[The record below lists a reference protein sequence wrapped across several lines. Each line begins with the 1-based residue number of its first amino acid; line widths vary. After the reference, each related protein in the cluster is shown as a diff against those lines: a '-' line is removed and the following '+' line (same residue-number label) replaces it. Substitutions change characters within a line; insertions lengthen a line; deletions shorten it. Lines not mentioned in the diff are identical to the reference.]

1 MRLLYQVTLVLLLAA
16 PGLRGQ
22 AAPPSPAPRTAT
34 AVYRDLV
41 NPVFDP
47 ADVHRVR
54 DVSIDR
60 EDLHVVLIDGVIS
73 MTRSIDGHVTGA
85 IFEGEGDVLL
95 FPPDRAE
102 RTSLALFTQSGVLD
116 EKFSLAYLRFFDDA
130 LAQELTAGFR
140 PEPEPQQFIDRWS
153 TVTGNLA
160 SGDGLALLQAMT
172 SGPDAAAR
180 YLHLRVAGG
189 HHGVFDVYFDPS
201 VREQI
206 SVGQSTSKLNVA
218 YYDSWAS
225 FPMRSVREAS
235 KKSDAAGLAFEIYD
249 YLIRAQVSPPT
260 ELSAEAELTVAAR
273 RHGQRTIILH
283 LSRYLKVSEVRA
295 DGQPVEFIQNE
306 ALDGSELARSG
317 NDLIAIVLSSPL
329 RKDNTL
335 RLAMKYS
342 GPVMLDAGQGLMLVG
357 SRGSWY
363 PNYGAMLASYDLTFT
378 YPPEWTLVA
387 TGKQVSHGTQNDGQ
401 ISHFVTEEP
410 ILHAGFNLGKFETA
424 RTFMD
429 GVVIDAYAARNV
441 EKDLAKVEARAGKHP
456 DPAKEVVRI
465 SQEAAA
471 TAKSLSEELGA
482 FPYSHLEVT
491 QLPALLSQGW
501 PGLIYLSSTAYLA
514 PEERKALRLQDPF
527 AELLLGELMLAHE
540 TAHQWWGD
548 VVDGAS
554 YRDEWMIEA
563 LANYSALLM
572 LERRDPEKMKI
583 ALQHYRNEL
592 LKPAGSGMVGD
603 AGPVTLGTR
612 LSSSKFPNAF
622 EPVVYGRGT
631 WLIHMLRTM
640 LRQGS
645 GGDNDAL
652 FFSALKTLLANSPS
666 RKISTRD
673 LQTAVEQVLP
683 PSLKY
688 EEQKS
693 LDWFFDSWVNGSAIP
708 QFKLENLHLLPSGA
722 KLVATGVVRETQAAP
737 NMVTALPVYA
747 VDQGGKPHFVAFVF
761 ADEENTEIKLTVPA
775 GTKDLLLDPM
785 NTVLRR

>member
-1 MRLLYQVTLVLLLAA
+1 MRLLSQVTLVLLLAA

-22 AAPPSPAPRTAT
+22 TTPPAPEPRTAT

-41 NPVFDP
+41 NPLFDP

-60 EDLHVVLIDGVIS
+60 EDLHIVLIDGVIS
-73 MTRSIDGHVTGA
+73 LTRTIDGHVTGA
-85 IFEGEGDVLL
+85 VFEGEGDVLL

-116 EKFSLAYLRFFDDA
+116 EKFTLAYLRFFDDA
-130 LAQELTAGFR
+130 LTQELTAGFR

-153 TVTGNLA
+153 TVAGNLA
-160 SGDGLALLQAMT
+160 SLDGLALLQAMT
-172 SGPDAAAR
+172 SSPGAAAR
-180 YLHLRVAGG
+180 YLHLRVAGSR
-189 HHGVFDVYFDPS
+189 HGVFDVYFDPDA
-201 VREQI
+201 REQI
-206 SVGQSTSKLNVA
+206 SVGQSISKQDVA

-235 KKSDAAGLAFEIYD
+235 KKSEPAGSAFEIHD
-249 YLIRAQVSPPT
+249 YLVRARVSPPT
-260 ELSAEAELTVAAR
+260 DLSAEAEFTVAPSR
-273 RHGQRTIILH
+273 PGQRTIVLH

-295 DGQPVEFIQNE
+295 NGQPVEFIQNE
-306 ALDGSELARSG
+306 ALDGSELARAG
-317 NDLIAIVLSSPL
+317 NDLIAIVLPAPL
-329 RKDNTL
+329 QKDKTL
-335 RLAMKYS
+335 RLAMKYA
-342 GPVMLDAGQGLMLVG
+342 GPVMFDAGQGLMLVG

-363 PNYGAMLASYDLTFT
+363 PNYGAMLANYDLTFT
-378 YPPEWTLVA
+378 YPADWTLVA
-387 TGKQVSHGTQNDGQ
+387 TGKQVSHVTEKDQEV
-401 ISHFVTEEP
+401 SRFVTEEP

-424 RTFMD
+424 RASLD
-429 GVVIDAYAARNV
+429 GVTIDAYAARNV

-456 DPAKEVVRI
+456 DPTKEVERI
-465 SQEAAA
+465 SQETAA

-501 PGLIYLSSTAYLA
+501 PGLIYLSSTAYLS
-514 PEERKALRLQDPF
+514 PEERKALRIQDPF
-527 AELLLGELMLAHE
+527 AELLLSELMLAHE

-548 VVDGAS
+548 AVDGAS

-563 LANYSALLM
+563 LANYSALIM
-572 LERRDPEKMKI
+572 LERRDPEKMKV

-592 LKPAGSGMVGD
+592 LKPAGSGIVGD

-640 LRQGS
+640 LRQAS
-645 GGDNDAL
+645 GGDSDAL
-652 FFSALKTLLANSPS
+652 FFSALKKLLASSPS
-666 RKISTRD
+666 HKISTRD
-673 LQTAVEQVLP
+673 LQTAMEQVLP

-688 EEQKS
+688 EGQKS

-708 QFKLENLHLLPSGA
+708 QFKLENLRLIPSGA
-722 KLVATGVVRETQAAP
+722 KLVATGIVRENQTAP
-737 NMVTALPVYA
+737 DMVTALPVYA
-747 VDQGGKPHFVAFVF
+747 VDQGGRQHFVAFVF
-761 ADEENTEIKLTVPA
+761 VDEENTEFKLTVPA